1 MDSIYFVDGAILKIT
16 EDKTKTTNK
25 TYYRL
30 EILDVDNQIHKA
42 SCFKEDL
49 FDKLEEMA
57 FNNFKFEKNGNYTNL
72 TEIADI
78 SPEATAILEKLLTT
92 MDTPKATPTPTS
104 EKHPGA
110 QLYINLNGKTYVTQ
124 AGLLA
129 EAHNRGIQ
137 SIETE
142 MLEFRD
148 QEIAVVKS
156 RVTMKDGTTFTGYG
170 DATKENVNSMISKHL
185 LRMAETR
192 ATNRALRLATNI
204 GMTSIEELGGAE

>member
-1 MDSIYFVDGAILKIT
+1 MDSIYFIDGTILKII
-16 EDKTKTTNK
+16 EDKTKTSNK

-57 FNNFKFEKNGNYTNL
+57 FINFKMEKNGNYTNI

-78 SPEATAILEKLLTT
+78 APEAKEILEKLLLT
-92 MDTPKATPTPTS
+92 MDTPKTIPTQD
-104 EKHPGA
+104 KHQEA
-110 QLYINLNGKTYVTQ
+110 QLYITLGGKTYVTQ
-124 AGLLA
+124 AGLLN
-129 EAHNRGIQ
+129 EATKKGLK

-142 MLEFRD
+142 MLEFKD

-156 RVTMKDGTTFTGYG
+156 KVTMKDGSTFTGYG
-170 DATKENVNSMISKHL
+170 DATKENVNSMIVKHL

-204 GMTSIEELGGAE
+204 GVTSIEELGGE